1 MRALLEVCVHVHPV
15 ILLMSGPEGAGKT
28 QKVLTPAWGH
38 TDTGGL
44 CAPGGGG
51 RHDDHGQKV

>member
-1 MRALLEVCVHVHPV
+1 
-15 ILLMSGPEGAGKT
+15 MSGPEGAGKT